1 VVRAPRPDELERL
14 RDIERAAGR
23 AFVDVGMPDIA
34 ADEPPSMAVL
44 DRYRLAGWAWV
55 VAAPPAAGGE
65 SDGDESDGD
74 ESDGDESD
82 GDEAE
87 GGGEAGGVPAAY
99 VIVDVLDRPG
109 PGPGG
114 AAHVEQV
121 SVDPAYAGRGWGR
134 RLLDHVADNA
144 RRHGLVA
151 VTLTTFRDVPWNAPY
166 YERCGFRAL
175 SEDELG
181 PDLRRLRAAEAA
193 HGLDPAL
200 RVCMRRDL

>member
-1 VVRAPRPDELERL
+1 MVRAPRPDELERL
-14 RDIERAAGR
+14 RDVERAAGR
-23 AFVDVGMPDIA
+23 VFLEVGMPDIA
-34 ADEPPSMAVL
+34 ADEPPSLAVL
-44 DRYRLAGWAWV
+44 ERYRLAGWAWV
-55 VAAPPAAGGE
+55 VAVTPAAG
-65 SDGDESDGD
+65 DGDPGGGECR
-74 ESDGDESD
+74 
-82 GDEAE
+82 
-87 GGGEAGGVPAAY
+87 GGEAGAGEAGGGGSDGVPAAY

-121 SVDPAYAGRGWGR
+121 SVDPAFAGRGWGR
-134 RLLDHVADNA
+134 RLLDHVADRA
-144 RRHGLVA
+144 RHHGLAA

-166 YERCGFRAL
+166 YERCGFRVLA
-175 SEDELG
+175 EDELG